1 MIYCTR
7 IREWNAQAVPA
18 FLCVSSSL
26 EGMTRTAPPTLMLSL
41 DGRSATYSESKGRES
56 SRVKERQ
63 GGEVGGGE
71 IIQRKIETQNEIE

>member
-1 MIYCTR
+1 
-7 IREWNAQAVPA
+7 
-18 FLCVSSSL
+18 
-26 EGMTRTAPPTLMLSL
+26 MTRTAPPTLMLSL

-63 GGEVGGGE
+63 GGEVGGGGE

>member
-1 MIYCTR
+1 
-7 IREWNAQAVPA
+7 
-18 FLCVSSSL
+18 
-26 EGMTRTAPPTLMLSL
+26 MTRTAPPTLMLSL